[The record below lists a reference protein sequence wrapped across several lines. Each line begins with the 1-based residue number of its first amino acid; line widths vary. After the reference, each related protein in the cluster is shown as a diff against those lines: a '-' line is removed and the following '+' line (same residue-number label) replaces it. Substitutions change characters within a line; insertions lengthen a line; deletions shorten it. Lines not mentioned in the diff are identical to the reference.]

1 MERLLKLQRYS
12 DGLLS
17 TSVLLHLL
25 ADYSSPYDKINE
37 WVKQGVLVQLRRGLY
52 AVSEE
57 LGLTKVE
64 PFLIANQLYG
74 PSYVSL
80 DTALAYWGLIP
91 ERVYEISSVSV
102 RPAKVYR
109 TPRGVF
115 SYKELPTA
123 YFSLGISQVSLSPKQ
138 NVLVASKEK
147 CLCDKLG
154 CTAGLQLRSRKQA
167 MRWLMDDLRIDL
179 DQLRE
184 FDTVAMESWL
194 AFGPKK
200 DSMIQLIQ
208 SIQAL

>member
-1 MERLLKLQRYS
+1 MEHLLKLQRYS

-25 ADYSSPYDKINE
+25 ADYNSPYDKINE

-52 AVSEE
+52 ALSEE

-91 ERVYEISSVSV
+91 ERVYVISSVSM
-102 RPAKVYR
+102 RPTKLFH
-109 TPRGVF
+109 TSRGVF
-115 SYKELPTA
+115 SYKELPAT

-147 CLCDKLG
+147 CLCDKLV
-154 CTAGLQLRSRKQA
+154 CTSGLQLRSRKQA
-167 MRWLMDDLRIDL
+167 MRWLIDDLRIDQ
-179 DQLRE
+179 DQLRD
-184 FDTVAMESWL
+184 FDTTAMEAWL
-194 AFGPKK
+194 TLSPKRE
-200 DSMIQLIQ
+200 SIVELIQ
-208 SIQAL
+208 SIKGL